1 MKLNSFNSSHK
12 SQTRRS
18 GTRGFTLVEMLLV
31 LMIIA
36 TLAALVLPKMVG
48 RGKQAQVTATQAQI
62 AAFKTALEAFEVDNG
77 YFPKSMEDL
86 VQQPREAQNWHGPY
100 LDKIPQDPWNHDY
113 IYVCPGKHNPNG
125 FDISSAGPDGREG
138 TDDDIVNWQTK

>member
-1 MKLNSFNSSHK
+1 MKLHSSHK
-12 SQTRRS
+12 SQIRRP

-77 YFPKSMEDL
+77 YFPKSLEDL

>member
-1 MKLNSFNSSHK
+1 MKITIPNPSNQSRV
-12 SQTRRS
+12 RRQAA
-18 GTRGFTLVEMLLV
+18 RAFTLVEMLLV

-77 YFPKSMEDL
+77 YFPKTMQDL
-86 VQQPREAQNWHGPY
+86 VNKPGDAQNWHGPY

-113 IYVCPGKHNPNG
+113 IYVCPGRHNPNG

-138 TDDDIVNWQTK
+138 TDDDIVNWAN